1 MRPGLD
7 VGLEERGS
15 CWQAG
20 RHLALATEAWA
31 AERGDLEDSS
41 LARGSKVL
49 SEGVRQDGP
58 PLSLPQGWV
67 VGRENG

>member
-7 VGLEERGS
+7 VGLEELGS
-15 CWQAG
+15 CWQAE
-20 RHLALATEAWA
+20 RQLALASEAWA

-49 SEGVRQDGP
+49 
-58 PLSLPQGWV
+58 
-67 VGRENG
+67 

>member
-1 MRPGLD
+1 M
-7 VGLEERGS
+7 GLEELGS
-15 CWQAG
+15 CWQAE
-20 RHLALATEAWA
+20 RQLALASEAWA

-58 PLSLPQGWV
+58 PHSLLQG
-67 VGRENG
+67 